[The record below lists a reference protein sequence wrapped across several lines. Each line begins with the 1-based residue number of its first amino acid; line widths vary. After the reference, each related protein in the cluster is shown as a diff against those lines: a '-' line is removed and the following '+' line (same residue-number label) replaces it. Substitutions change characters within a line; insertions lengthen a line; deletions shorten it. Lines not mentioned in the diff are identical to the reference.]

1 MAIKLPIFALQGRE
15 GVPNRKKVAKMRGF
29 LFLLSR
35 RGCLSLLCNG
45 LASSLFFRR
54 LRWLVPVSWIRCG
67 KARRARALGRA
78 VCSAHVPCSWKA
90 QVVRVEVPLAL
101 ARQRACAPFA
111 AHGALRTCL
120 LLRAAGVR
128 LCLAC
133 DGCAAPL
140 GLWRVRG
147 YVWLGTGV
155 AGVRLLFVLLHLC
168 AGRKRNCNER

>member
-1 MAIKLPIFALQGRE
+1 MKKVPGGLTPTFGTLLLQGRE

-101 ARQRACAPFA
+101 ACKGRARPLQPMEHCGLA
-111 AHGALRTCL
+111 CSC
-120 LLRAAGVR
+120 VR
-128 LCLAC
+128 LCLARN
-133 DGCAAPL
+133 GRR
-140 GLWRVRG
+140 WRQALVSFTALVR
-147 YVWLGTGV
+147 
-155 AGVRLLFVLLHLC
+155 R
-168 AGRKRNCNER
+168 